1 MKAAN
6 VAEAVKSENAVA
18 LLKQMYGENRA
29 EENAARYQLVAD
41 GFTKEFGDKEFE
53 FFSAP
58 GRTEIG
64 GNHTDHNH
72 GKVLAGSVH
81 LDCVAAAAPN
91 GTHTV
96 NLISETYNQH
106 LVIDLDNLAPT
117 EKTTG
122 TEPLLK
128 GIFAGLMEKGCKVEG
143 FDAYV
148 ISNVIGGAGVSSSAS
163 FEMLVCVIVDY
174 LFNEGKIGVVT
185 YAKAGQYAENKYWLK
200 GSGLLD
206 QLACAVGG
214 MITIDFADI
223 ENPAIREIKCDFD
236 EMGHDL
242 VIINTGKGHADLS
255 AEYSAVPNEMKKV
268 AEYFGKEVLEQ
279 CKEDDV
285 IENVKAIREF
295 AGDRAVLRAFHF
307 FEENKRVDAEV
318 EALEK
323 KDFATFFN
331 KITESGDS
339 SWKWLQNC
347 YCNETPD
354 EQSITVALALTKLYL
369 DKIGRG
375 VCRVHG
381 GGFAGVIAA
390 FLPKEETAGFTKYID
405 KALGE
410 GSAYVMHI
418 RPQGA
423 VKVEF

>member
-6 VAEAVKSENAVA
+6 VAEAVKSEHAVA

-106 LVIDLDNLAPT
+106 LVIDLDDLAPT

-128 GIFAGLMEKGCKVEG
+128 GIFAGLLEKGCKVEG

-148 ISNVIGGAGVSSSAS
+148 TSNVIGGAGVSSSAS

-174 LFNEGKIGVVT
+174 LFNEGKIDVVT
-185 YAKAGQYAENKYWLK
+185 YAKAGQYAENVYWLK
-200 GSGLLD
+200 ASGLMD

-214 MITIDFADI
+214 PILLDFSDR
-223 ENPAIREIKCDFD
+223 ENPKYEKVNFSF
-236 EMGHDL
+236 HDYDHHL
-242 VIINTGKGHADLS
+242 VIVNTGKGHADLS
-255 AEYSAVPNEMKKV
+255 EEYSEIPMEMKEAAKAAGAELLCETTLDKV
-268 AEYFGKEVLEQ
+268 LANMDKI
-279 CKEDDV
+279 D
-285 IENVKAIREF
+285 N
-295 AGDRAVLRAFHF
+295 DRAILRAIHF
-307 FEENKRVDAEV
+307 FKENERVERAAKAVEE
-318 EALEK
+318 
-323 KDFATFFN
+323 KDGETVL
-331 KITESGDS
+331 KLLSESGES
-339 SWKWLQNC
+339 SWELLQNC
-347 YCNETPD
+347 YPIKAYT
-354 EQSITVALALTKLYL
+354 EQKISVALALTDLFLEKLG
-369 DKIGRG
+369 KGI
-375 VCRVHG
+375 CRIHG
-381 GGFAGVIAA
+381 GGFAGVIMCVV
-390 FLPKEETAGFTKYID
+390 PEEETENYVSYISEFAGKENVYP
-405 KALGE
+405 
-410 GSAYVMHI
+410 MNI
-418 RPQGA
+418 RAVGA
-423 VKVEF
+423 VHIEK

>member
-1 MKAAN
+1 MRTDQAAS
-6 VAEAVKSENAVA
+6 AVKSEKAIS
-18 LLKQMYGENRA
+18 LFKEMYGETRV
-29 EENAARYQLVAD
+29 EENAARYVMVAE
-41 GFTKEFGDKEFE
+41 GFKKEFGDKEFS

-91 GTHTV
+91 GTNIVHI
-96 NLISETYNQH
+96 ISENYNQY
-106 LVIDLDNLAPT
+106 LTVDLDHLEPT
-117 EKTTG
+117 DRTTG

-128 GIFAGLMEKGCKVEG
+128 GIFAGLREKGYEIKG
-143 FDAYV
+143 FDAYAT
-148 ISNVIGGAGVSSSAS
+148 SNVIGGAGVSSSAA
-163 FEMLVCVIVDY
+163 FEMLVCVMVDH
-174 LFNEGKIGVVT
+174 LFNEGKIGVVA

-200 GSGLLD
+200 ASGLLD

-223 ENPAIREIKCDFD
+223 NEPKIREIQCSFD
-236 EMGHDL
+236 DMKHDL

-268 AEYFGKEVLEQ
+268 AQFFGKEVLEQ
-279 CKEDDV
+279 VSEDDV
-285 IENVKAIREF
+285 IEHVQEIRKF

-307 FEENKRVDAEV
+307 LEENKRVDDEV
-318 EALEK
+318 KALEA
-323 KDFATFFN
+323 KDYDTFFR

-390 FLPKEETAGFTKYID
+390 YLPKEETEGFVKYID
-405 KALGE
+405 KALGK

-423 VKVEF
+423 VKVEL